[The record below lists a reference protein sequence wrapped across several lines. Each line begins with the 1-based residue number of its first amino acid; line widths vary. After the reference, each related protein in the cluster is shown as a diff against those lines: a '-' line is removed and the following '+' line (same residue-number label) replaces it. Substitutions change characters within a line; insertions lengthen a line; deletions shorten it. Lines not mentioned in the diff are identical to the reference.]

1 MKSLVETIRR
11 SWVLSVLLTIALG
24 IVLLVY
30 PDTTSRVLCYL
41 VGGVLLIH
49 GILNLVRFFTR
60 ETGSF
65 FLRYELVIGIVLCAA
80 GIFLLMRP
88 EIVVMLIP
96 MILGFYMILDGAVNI
111 RRAWEMKSLG
121 FSKWWTAL
129 AGAVLMTVLGVVM
142 FWNPF
147 EAAQMTLMFIG
158 IALLYQGILD
168 FVTLFLVGRGR
179 KRMEEMLEDMD

>member
-60 ETGSF
+60 EKGSF
-65 FLRYELVIGIVLCAA
+65 FS
-80 GIFLLMRP
+80 
-88 EIVVMLIP
+88 
-96 MILGFYMILDGAVNI
+96 AV
-111 RRAWEMKSLG
+111 
-121 FSKWWTAL
+121 
-129 AGAVLMTVLGVVM
+129 
-142 FWNPF
+142 
-147 EAAQMTLMFIG
+147 
-158 IALLYQGILD
+158 
-168 FVTLFLVGRGR
+168 
-179 KRMEEMLEDMD
+179 